1 MKALRKMFAVSLVAL
16 AASALAQDKDKPI
29 VLRVADSFPSTHY
42 IVDYATKFWMDSVT
56 KATGGAVTF
65 EYYPSEQL
73 GKAKDFLALTQSGVT
88 DIAYVAP
95 SFVSDKMPLTA
106 VAELPGSF
114 TGACEGSAAFWK
126 LAKDGVLADK
136 EFAPNGVRP
145 IFVVVLPQYQ
155 VFTKAKLESVKNLE
169 GMKLY
174 TAGGAKELS
183 VRKLKAVPIKMATP
197 EVYESLSRGTI
208 DGVLFP
214 YASLFPYNVDKLVKY
229 GTVGES
235 LGSFAATY
243 VINEAKYKRLP
254 ASVQKAM
261 SDASEATVKRAC
273 ALIDRDLE
281 SQMQRAKQ
289 GGITLVQFPATER
302 KEIDAAMA
310 TIGKEWAES
319 LDKRGKPGS
328 EVLKAFQDALKAG
341 R

>member
-1 MKALRKMFAVSLVAL
+1 MQALRRFFVVFLCAL
-16 AASALAQDKDKPI
+16 AGSALAQDKKI
-29 VLRVADSFPSTHY
+29 VLRVADSFPANHY
-42 IVDYATKFWMDSVT
+42 VVEYATKFWMDSVT

-95 SFVSDKMPLTA
+95 AFVSDKMPLSA
-106 VAELPGSF
+106 VAELPGGFS
-114 TGACEGSAAFWK
+114 GSCAGGLPYWK
-126 LAKDGVLADK
+126 LVRDGILAQR
-136 EFAPNGVRP
+136 EFQPNGVRA
-145 IFVVVLPQYQ
+145 IFAVVLPPYQ
-155 VFTKAKLESVKNLE
+155 IFTKGKLESIKNVE

-174 TAGGAKELS
+174 TAGGAKELA

-214 YASLFPYNVDKLVKY
+214 WASLFPYNVHTLVKY
-229 GTVGES
+229 ATVGENF
-235 LGSFAATY
+235 GSFAATY
-243 VINEAKYKRLP
+243 SISEAKYKQLP

-261 SDASEATVKRAC
+261 AEASEATVTRTC
-273 ALIDRDLE
+273 ALIDKDLE
-281 SQMQRAKQ
+281 RQIEKAKQ
-289 GGITLVQFPATER
+289 SGVTLVQLPASDR
-302 KEIDAAMA
+302 KDIDAAMA
-310 TIGKEWAES
+310 SIGKEWAES
-319 LDKRGKPGS
+319 LDKRGKAGS

>member
-1 MKALRKMFAVSLVAL
+1 MRALRTLFTVFLCVL
-16 AASALAQDKDKPI
+16 AGSALAQDKKI
-29 VLRVADSFPSTHY
+29 VLRVADSFPANHY

-95 SFVSDKMPLTA
+95 AFVSDKMPLSA
-106 VAELPGSF
+106 VAELPGGFS
-114 TGACEGSAAFWK
+114 GSCAGSLPYWK
-126 LAKDGVLADK
+126 LVRDGILAQK
-136 EFAPNGVRP
+136 EFQPNGVRA
-145 IFVVVLPQYQ
+145 IFAVVLPPYQ
-155 VFTKAKLESVKNLE
+155 IYTKGKFESIKNLE

-174 TAGGAKELS
+174 TAGGAKELA

-214 YASLFPYNVDKLVKY
+214 WASLFPYNVHTLVKY
-229 GTVGES
+229 ATVGES
-235 LGSFAATY
+235 FGSFAATY
-243 VINEAKYKRLP
+243 AINEAKYKQLP

-261 SDASEATVKRAC
+261 AEASEATVTRTC
-273 ALIDRDLE
+273 TLIDKDLE
-281 SQMQRAKQ
+281 GQIEKAKQ
-289 GGITLVQFPATER
+289 SGVTLVQLPASDR
-302 KEIDAAMA
+302 KDIDAAMVSV
-310 TIGKEWAES
+310 GKEWAEG